1 MFYYLNGTV
10 AHKEAN
16 LAVIDCGGVGY
27 ACRTTTNTLSLL
39 NLGEK
44 AKLYTYLNTKED
56 AFDLYG
62 FSTAEEL
69 NLFRLLIGVSGVGPK
84 AGLAILSSNTP
95 ANLAMSII
103 TGDERALTCAP
114 GVGKKIAQRVI
125 LELKDKLAK
134 GQVAAAGESYRGS
147 GVTIIPENKASEAAA
162 ALAVL
167 GYSREEINAALRG
180 IDLDNLTLEQMA
192 HFLRPLGG
200 LTKVE
205 VREIAAQHGFLNARK
220 RDSQDICF
228 VPNGDYG
235 GFIEHFTGTTVP
247 CGNYIDRDGNVLGT
261 HKGHIRYTLGQ
272 RKNLNIALGKRAY
285 VVDKDVNANTVTL
298 GDNDELYANG
308 LVATDLNLIACD
320 HIHQPLR
327 CTAKTRHTQL
337 ETPCTVEQT
346 GEDELLVRFDT
357 PVRAVTP
364 GQAVVLYDG
373 DVVLGGG
380 TIVKPWNNDQ

>member
-39 NLGEK
+39 NLGDK

-134 GQVAAAGESYRGS
+134 GQVAAAGESYGGS

-180 IDLDNLTLEQMA
+180 IDLDNLTLEQIIRTA
-192 HFLRPLGG
+192 LRG
-200 LTKVE
+200 L
-205 VREIAAQHGFLNARK
+205 AASIK
-220 RDSQDICF
+220 
-228 VPNGDYG
+228 
-235 GFIEHFTGTTVP
+235 
-247 CGNYIDRDGNVLGT
+247 
-261 HKGHIRYTLGQ
+261 
-272 RKNLNIALGKRAY
+272 
-285 VVDKDVNANTVTL
+285 
-298 GDNDELYANG
+298 
-308 LVATDLNLIACD
+308 
-320 HIHQPLR
+320 
-327 CTAKTRHTQL
+327 
-337 ETPCTVEQT
+337 
-346 GEDELLVRFDT
+346 
-357 PVRAVTP
+357 
-364 GQAVVLYDG
+364 
-373 DVVLGGG
+373 
-380 TIVKPWNNDQ
+380 